1 MIYFLLIILFSYF
14 YASIILNPKEIAENL
29 KKNGSAIQGV
39 KPGKPTSE
47 YLDLIVNRL
56 IFIGAVAI
64 GLVAVLPI
72 HAENLCQVATLGGL
86 GSTSLIILVGVAIDT
101 RNQIITYAQT
111 HRYQTRSILSFGA
124 KKPL

>member
-1 MIYFLLIILFSYF
+1 M
-14 YASIILNPKEIAENL
+14 NPREIAENQ
-29 KKNGSAIQGV
+29 KTNGSAIQGV
-39 KPGKPTSE
+39 KPGKPTSD
-47 YLDLIVNRL
+47 YLDLIINRL

-72 HAENLCQVATLGGL
+72 HAEHLCQVATLGGL

-111 HRYQTRSILSFGA
+111 HRYQTRSILGFA
-124 KKPL
+124 PKKPI